1 LEKISDEKNAP
12 KMGDKGEMTN
22 QIKAM
27 IFGNRSAAPQADQ
40 KPKKPRT
47 IAYDRHSLVEIGKN
61 TARLEKIA
69 KKLAINRYFTSFDQF
84 SRHISF

>member
-1 LEKISDEKNAP
+1 
-12 KMGDKGEMTN
+12 MGDKGEMTN

-61 TARLEKIA
+61 TARLEK
-69 KKLAINRYFTSFDQF
+69 
-84 SRHISF
+84 

>member
-1 LEKISDEKNAP
+1 
-12 KMGDKGEMTN
+12 MGDKGEMTN

-27 IFGNRSAAPQADQ
+27 IFGNRSSAPQADQ

-69 KKLAINRYFTSFDQF
+69 
-84 SRHISF
+84 